1 MCQSWI
7 KFRLS
12 NVEVNY
18 SIQLFLTDDVSLERE
33 CERES
38 ERERERERL
47 RERERER
54 ERVLL
59 AEYQYAGR
67 ANKNGERHF
76 LTLNAALFK
85 VS

>member
-33 CERES
+33 C